1 MGWPYQFLSLDQAE
15 RHARREVLNRYAA
28 YAQLSALLPVTL
40 FLLCRIA
47 SWARK
52 SAAEGRRGSYGV
64 IPNSPS
70 LKVQRRTAWG
80 AWSTQARKLGWW
92 LRDDIYIFGRLYGQR
107 DQWIFGSLWASWML
121 VLCVVGTGH
130 GKHFVAPPTP
140 VGMIFAIYSLR
151 GSHVAGSASFRM
163 TLAAYVSKQATD
175 SILDYLHLTKRF
187 GAIAVSQL
195 PILYLMS
202 LKSLNPFVY
211 VFRSSHEQVNRMHRA
226 LGRVIYTLL
235 CLHAAFYINYFVG
248 VGILGKR
255 FFAPIVF
262 AGVVAF
268 VCLSL
273 LSVTALQSIRR
284 FSYRA
289 FFVTHLTAAL
299 VMPVLVFFHARPARL
314 FVGEAL
320 IVFLADLVSRKMDT
334 IVSQATLESI
344 PGTDLVKISASVPYG
359 RANKFRTH
367 PGSHIY
373 LSVPAAARPSSNP
386 ASLSFLLFEFLFNP
400 FTVAAVDEETGDI
413 TLVARRMGGP
423 LTAALA
429 RFAARQTPVNASNV
443 APREEGK
450 IPLCIEG
457 PYGIVKHFPNLAGGE
472 FSRILLVA
480 GGIGA
485 TFTVPIYRS
494 IAHDNPNA
502 KVEMIW
508 AVRGAADATWAVA
521 ATGAGKSILDDDNVH
536 IFLTGDIV
544 DSVAGAASV
553 PGSGG
558 SRARMSGSNREV
570 SAAGETDSEV
580 EMSSMYR
587 DRRRNRYTS
596 HHNRK
601 RPDLKKIVD
610 DIFRYGSEERVAIL
624 VCGPDDMARELREHV
639 GVWVM
644 KGRSIWFHNE
654 GFGL

>member
-52 SAAEGRRGSYGV
+52 SVAEGRRGSYGV

-70 LKVQRRTAWG
+70 LKVQHRTAWG

-107 DQWIFGSLWASWML
+107 DQWIFGSLWAAWML

-130 GKHFVAPPTP
+130 
-140 VGMIFAIYSLR
+140 
-151 GSHVAGSASFRM
+151 
-163 TLAAYVSKQATD
+163 
-175 SILDYLHLTKRF
+175 DYLHLTKRF

-268 VCLSL
+268 LCLSL

-359 RANKFRTH
+359 RANKFRAH

-429 RFAARQTPVNASNV
+429 RFAARQTPVNASNI

-485 TFTVPIYRS
+485 TFTVPLYRS

-521 ATGAGKSILDDDNVH
+521 ATGAGKSILNDDNVH

-558 SRARMSGSNREV
+558 SWARMGGSNGERNG

-639 GVWVM
+639 GVWAM